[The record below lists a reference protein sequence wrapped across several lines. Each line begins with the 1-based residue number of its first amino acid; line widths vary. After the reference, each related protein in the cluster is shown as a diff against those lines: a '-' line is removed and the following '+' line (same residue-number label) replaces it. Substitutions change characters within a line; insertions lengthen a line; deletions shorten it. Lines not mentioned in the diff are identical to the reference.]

1 MSAVLRLLPSGDAS
15 WVSMD
20 VSSLNVLVKAGRLN
34 EFLGSL
40 RVDFPVIRRKD
51 SAIAALSEN

>member
-1 MSAVLRLLPSGDAS
+1 
-15 WVSMD
+15 MD

-40 RVDFPVIRRKD
+40 RVDSPVIRRKD
-51 SAIAALSEN
+51 SATAALSEN